1 MKINMKRA
9 SSKNTNSNENILRFP
24 SVLIKLKYF
33 RMKSFILIACLLL
46 ASAVKAD
53 VGFIPEVQN
62 DSSEVPRLILGIGS
76 GINSHH
82 GLLGVHIE
90 KPLGNQVGLFAASGL
105 GGWGYKIGGGL
116 SLYTKSPTSGISFT
130 GGICYST
137 GLPEIVLDLNV
148 QGGERRSVTLALLP
162 LYNVHLQMNYNV
174 ALWRIVRLT
183 FSLGYSYNRS
193 MNFYQI
199 LSNHTITSSS
209 YNVLKYMKPGGMM
222 LGVSLGFAL

>member
-1 MKINMKRA
+1 VVEPNKLIFIDDFLYFCRMIMK
-9 SSKNTNSNENILRFP
+9 
-24 SVLIKLKYF
+24 KY
-33 RMKSFILIACLLL
+33 ILIACLLL
-46 ASAVKAD
+46 SATVRAD
-53 VGFIPEVQN
+53 VDLLHQMHN
-62 DSSEVPRLILGIGS
+62 DTSRVPTLIIGIGS

-82 GLLGVHIE
+82 GLLGLHIE
-90 KPLGNQVGLFAASGL
+90 KPLGNQVGLFATSGL

-137 GLPEIVLDLNV
+137 GLPEIVLDLDV
-148 QGGERRSVTLALLP
+148 QGGERRPVTLEMLP
-162 LYNVHLQMNYNV
+162 LYNVHLQMNYHI

-209 YNVLKYMKPGGMM
+209 YELLKYLKPGGMT
-222 LGVSLGFAL
+222 LGFTLGFAL